1 MKSLFVKLGIF
12 LLLVLIFGC
21 SSINMQIQSAMGQP
35 ISTIIDSLGP
45 ASRVAAD
52 GRGGSVYV
60 WEQWVY
66 TAFGP
71 GYLQSLMVWTDS
83 KGIIYNW
90 R

>member
-21 SSINMQIQSAMGQP
+21 SSINEQFRSAMGQP
-35 ISTIIDSLGP
+35 ISTIIDSWGP
-45 ASRVAAD
+45 PSRVTAD
-52 GRGGSVYV
+52 GKGGSVYV

-66 TAFGP
+66 AGWGP
-71 GYLQSLMVWTDS
+71 GYLRSMMVWTDS
-83 KGIIYNW
+83 NGIIYRW